1 MHEQVGIDSVED
13 LEAAIRAGRLHG
25 LHGIGARAEESLLDG
40 IDAPVTVVRM

>member
-13 LEAAIRAGRLHG
+13 LEAAIRAGR